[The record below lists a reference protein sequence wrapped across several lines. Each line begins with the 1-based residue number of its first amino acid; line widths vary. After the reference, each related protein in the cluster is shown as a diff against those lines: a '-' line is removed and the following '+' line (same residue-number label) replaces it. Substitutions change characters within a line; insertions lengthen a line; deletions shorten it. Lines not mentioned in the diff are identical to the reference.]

1 MTKTLAFVAL
11 LTFSLYQGHCQDL
24 SKAPA
29 FEVASI
35 TPCKPGTGENP
46 MLHMGMVQFV
56 SPGGRFNATA
66 TPLKYLL
73 EWAYDIQPAQHT
85 GGPAWLDS
93 EYYDISAKAEGNPS
107 TPQIKRMVQTLLAER
122 FKLKLH
128 REQKT
133 L

>member
-1 MTKTLAFVAL
+1 MIKTIAVSALAAL
-11 LTFSLYQGHCQDL
+11 LLQHGHCQDL
-24 SKAPA
+24 GKSVA

-73 EWAYDIQPAQHT
+73 EWAYDIQPAQHA
-85 GGPAWLDS
+85 GGPAWIDS
-93 EYYDISAKAEGNPS
+93 EYYDIAAKAEGNPG
-107 TPQIKRMVQTLLAER
+107 TAEMKRMVQTLLAER
-122 FKLKLH
+122 FKLK
-128 REQKT
+128 
-133 L
+133 